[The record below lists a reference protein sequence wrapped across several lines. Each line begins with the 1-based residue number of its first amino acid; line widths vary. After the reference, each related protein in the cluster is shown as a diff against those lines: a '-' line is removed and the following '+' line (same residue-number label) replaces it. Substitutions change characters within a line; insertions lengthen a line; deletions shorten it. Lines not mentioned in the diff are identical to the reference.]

1 MSWYYPHTSGDS
13 AQNFIQS
20 IPKINMEVA
29 SGLLTCLGL
38 FLEGPRPPSSA
49 KKRNI
54 SGIHHDILC
63 GKVTN
68 LTWQDGVSALREVLR
83 TWSHWMESDRWVNI
97 QRKGSP
103 VFLPQLPLH
112 GWSRASSSGSHM
124 NMQLCPTCV
133 PLKYPTVLTQMYPL
147 PQIRS
152 FNQLPSFVIIHPA
165 CQGSQQSWEHLTCQ
179 EKVLHRHGFSR
190 TLLSIIS
197 STQTHIS

>member
-1 MSWYYPHTSGDS
+1 MGRNIHTTHPLSNRAHWGYPFWKHAYHPHTAHTVSCYLLLPQTCIESGLYKLNALALITQKLYLKDSTHFKKNNATAMSWYYPHTSGDS

-38 FLEGPRPPSSA
+38 FLEGTPPPLSSA

-103 VFLPQLPLH
+103 VFLPQLSLH

-124 NMQLCPTCV
+124 NM
-133 PLKYPTVLTQMYPL
+133 
-147 PQIRS
+147 
-152 FNQLPSFVIIHPA
+152 
-165 CQGSQQSWEHLTCQ
+165 
-179 EKVLHRHGFSR
+179 
-190 TLLSIIS
+190 
-197 STQTHIS
+197 